1 MEVIELTQ
9 AQLEG
14 VVAEAVGVYRHENIM
29 KGGREGTGVR
39 SPSRLASNYCDMLF
53 STSRHVKTRE
63 VSDE

>member
-29 KGGREGTGVR
+29 KE
-39 SPSRLASNYCDMLF
+39 S
-53 STSRHVKTRE
+53 
-63 VSDE
+63 